1 MKSQLI
7 LAFVG
12 LSFVVGN
19 ASPSSAEVK
28 SVQMKIAGYLCGN

>member
-7 LAFVG
+7 LALVG
-12 LSFVVGN
+12 LSFIVSN

-28 SVQMKIAGYLCGN
+28 SVHMKIAGYLCGN

>member
-7 LAFVG
+7 LALVG

-28 SVQMKIAGYLCGN
+28 AVHMKIAGYLCGN